1 MTESLEGERRAE
13 FLRGVDLFNAGRY
26 WDSHEAWE
34 AVWKTASGDERLF
47 WQGLIQAA
55 AAMVHRQK
63 GNPHGIAVLS
73 RKALEKLER
82 FGDERHGV
90 DLARFRDDV
99 RAAAA
104 GGEWPR
110 VRLTG
115 EPDRSR

>member
-1 MTESLEGERRAE
+1 MKAPLEGALLAE
-13 FLRGVDLFNAGRY
+13 FRHGIELFNAGRY

-34 AVWKTASGDERLF
+34 AVWKATAGDERLF
-47 WQGLIQAA
+47 YQGLIQAA

-82 FGDERHGV
+82 FGDSFRGV
-90 DLARFRDDV
+90 DLARFRADV

-110 VRLTG
+110 VFLAG
-115 EPDRSR
+115 DE